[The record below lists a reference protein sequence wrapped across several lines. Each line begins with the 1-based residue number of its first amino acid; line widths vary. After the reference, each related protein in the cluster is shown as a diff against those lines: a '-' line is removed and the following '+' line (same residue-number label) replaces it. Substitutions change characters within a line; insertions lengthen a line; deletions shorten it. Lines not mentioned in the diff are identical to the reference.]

1 MNSGLGAYEGHQ
13 EPFEQTL
20 LSSSA
25 AAGSSSPL
33 PVPSGGRRP
42 IPVPKVSAA
51 ACGPSWGWGGAST
64 RVLHRGSGQ
73 ADVDHPRG
81 APTLRL
87 PQRLHWQQLS
97 QNTESE
103 QVPLLLA
110 PTPDGH
116 QWLPSVM
123 SKRMWSILAWQ
134 ETAPWRTS
142 DVLGYRVL
150 GPEGVSRR
158 CQPWRPCSQ
167 RCPIWQPG
175 TRGYCTVEMWCV
187 GGTEF
192 I

>member
-1 MNSGLGAYEGHQ
+1 MNSGLGASEGHQ

-87 PQRLHWQQLS
+87 PQRLHPLAAAVPKHGEQTGSPPPSSNSSWSLVAS
-97 QNTESE
+97 QCHE
-103 QVPLLLA
+103 QTHVVHPGLA
-110 PTPDGH
+110 GNCAMAD
-116 QWLPSVM
+116 Q
-123 SKRMWSILAWQ
+123 
-134 ETAPWRTS
+134 
-142 DVLGYRVL
+142 
-150 GPEGVSRR
+150 
-158 CQPWRPCSQ
+158 
-167 RCPIWQPG
+167 
-175 TRGYCTVEMWCV
+175 
-187 GGTEF
+187 
-192 I
+192 